1 MDKENT
7 ANSTQNEPKVF
18 RPKKLTPQDIREG
31 CITLTGGDGIE
42 TQICVAQE
50 ELRQGM
56 DTIDEYPNSVT
67 IYGSARLKPESEYY
81 EKIRSLAYKISK
93 ETGCPIIS
101 GGGPGIMEA
110 ANRGAFEAGGKSIGL
125 PIVLPHE
132 QTTNPYVTTEIPF
145 YFFFTRKVTLS
156 YSSKVLIAAPG
167 GFGTFDEIF
176 EVITLMQTKKVAV
189 RPIILFGSAFWN
201 PIVDVIKKVLLDEFM
216 TISPDDM
223 NLFVVTDDEDQVVEI
238 IKNAK

>member
-7 ANSTQNEPKVF
+7 TTPLPAEPKVF

-56 DTIDEYPNSVT
+56 DTIEQYEDSVT

-81 EKIRSLAYKISK
+81 EKVRSLAFKISK

-110 ANRGAFEAGGKSIGL
+110 ANRGAFEAGGKSIGM

-132 QTTNPYVTTEIPF
+132 QSTNPYVTEEIPF

-189 RPIILFGSAFWN
+189 RPVIFFGTRFWN
-201 PIVDVIKKVLLDEFM
+201 PIIEVIKKVLLEEFK
-216 TISPDDM
+216 TISEDDM
-223 NLFVVTDDEDQVVEI
+223 NLFVVTDHENEVVEI